1 METVIRIGVLTPHEV
16 PGPEVEFAVMT
27 PGRLATRVV
36 RITGVEGASD
46 GGGPVSPAELGPL
59 TTAPLLDRAAG
70 QLVTEPVDVIGYAS
84 TTSAYTTGFDAEMAM
99 VLRLSRLTGRPVAA
113 TCASAVRALRVL
125 QVERMALIGAPW
137 FAPDFNELG
146 AAYFADQGFGVVS
159 SALAGLSRDP
169 GAVEPAAVCDWVSR
183 HVADAAQAVFIGG
196 NGFRAAGAIEALK
209 TAIGRP
215 VLTSNQVLL
224 WQLLAQVDATFEI
237 HGYGQLFAH
246 KH

>member
-1 METVIRIGVLTPHEV
+1 MIRIGVLTPHEV
-16 PGPEVEFAVMT
+16 PGPEVEFTVMA
-27 PGRLATRVV
+27 PRRLTVHVAH
-36 RITGVEGASD
+36 ITGTTGPGGGA
-46 GGGPVSPAELGPL
+46 GPVSPAELGPL
-59 TTAPLLDRAAG
+59 TTGPLLDCAAG

-84 TTSAYTTGFDAEMAM
+84 TTSAYTIGFDAEMAM

-146 AAYFADQGFGVVS
+146 AAYFADQGFDVVS

-169 GAVEPAAVCDWVSR
+169 RAVEPAAVCEWASR
-183 HVADAAQAVFIGG
+183 HVADDAQAVFIGG
-196 NGFRAAGAIEALK
+196 NGFRAAGAIEALE

-224 WQLLAQVDATFEI
+224 WQLLAQVDAAFEI